1 VTITRRLSDGQIQN
15 ALSPYGGS
23 PDAGLCD
30 AIRTY
35 IDLLLRWNR
44 HISLTTVTD
53 PDEILR
59 FHIGESIAAIS
70 AVPIEKGRLADVGSG
85 AGFPGVPLALFLPQL
100 DVTLIES
107 NAKKAT
113 FLSEVQRQ
121 LNLHRVRVFRGRAEE
136 LLSQGAEFDYVT
148 ARAVGKYDELLLW
161 SSNVLNPSGRVVLW
175 LGDKDVNEFSA
186 YPGWTWQAPQKIID
200 SQKRFLLVGA
210 LSPSP

>member
-1 VTITRRLSDGQIQN
+1 MTTPPGLSDNQIQT

-23 PDAGLCD
+23 PNSGLCD
-30 AIRTY
+30 AIRAY

-44 HISLTTVTD
+44 RISLTTVTD

-59 FHIGESIAAIS
+59 FHVGESIAAIS

-85 AGFPGVPLALFLPQL
+85 AGFPGVPLALFLPLL

-121 LNLHRVRVFRGRAEE
+121 LNLHRVQVFRGRAED
-136 LLSQGAEFDYVT
+136 LPAQGAKFDYVT

-161 SSNVLNPSGRVVLW
+161 SSKALNPGGKAILW
-175 LGDKDVNEFSA
+175 LGDKEASEISA
-186 YPGWTWQAPQKIID
+186 DPGWTWRAPQKIIG
-200 SQKRFLLVGA
+200 SQKRFLVVGA

>member
-1 VTITRRLSDGQIQN
+1 MTTPRLSDSQIQS
-15 ALSPYGGS
+15 ALAPYGAS
-23 PDAGLCD
+23 PSTGQCD

-35 IDLLLRWNR
+35 IDLLLRWNSR
-44 HISLTTVTD
+44 ISLTTVTD

-70 AVPIEKGRLADVGSG
+70 AVPIAKGRLADVGSG
-85 AGFPGVPLALFLPQL
+85 AGFPGVPLALFLPNL

-107 NAKKAT
+107 NAKKAA

-121 LNLHRVRVFRGRAEE
+121 LNLHRVRVFRGRAEDLPAE
-136 LLSQGAEFDYVT
+136 GAKFDYVT

-161 SSNVLNPSGRVVLW
+161 SPKALNPGGKAILW
-175 LGDKDVNEFSA
+175 LGDKDANEVSA
-186 YPGWTWQAPQKIID
+186 YPGWTWHAPQKITG

-210 LSPSP
+210 LSPSA

>member
-1 VTITRRLSDGQIQN
+1 MTAAPRLSDGQIQS
-15 ALSPYGGS
+15 ALSPYGGPSS
-23 PDAGLCD
+23 PSQCD

-35 IDLLLRWNR
+35 VDLLLRWNSR
-44 HISLTTVTD
+44 ISLTTVTD

-59 FHIGESIAAIS
+59 FHIGESIAAIP
-70 AVPIEKGRLADVGSG
+70 AAPIEKGRLADVGSG
-85 AGFPGVPLALFLPQL
+85 AGFPGVPLALFLPHL

-107 NAKKAT
+107 NAKKST

-136 LLSQGAEFDYVT
+136 LLSQGEKFDFVT
-148 ARAVGKYDELLLW
+148 ARAVGKYDELLFW
-161 SSNVLNPSGRVVLW
+161 SSKALNPGGKAVLW
-175 LGDKDVNEFSA
+175 LGDKDASEVSA
-186 YPGWTWQAPQKIID
+186 YPGWTWHTPQKITG

>member
-1 VTITRRLSDGQIQN
+1 MTPPGLSDSQIHS
-15 ALSPYGGS
+15 ALSSYGGS
-23 PDAGLCD
+23 PSQSQCD

-44 HISLTTVTD
+44 RISLTTVAD

-59 FHIGESIAAIS
+59 FHMGESIAAIS

-85 AGFPGVPLALFLPQL
+85 AGFPGVPLALFLPEL

-121 LNLHRVRVFRGRAEE
+121 LNLHRVRVFRGRAEDFPA
-136 LLSQGAEFDYVT
+136 QGVKFDYVT
-148 ARAVGKYDELLLW
+148 ARAVGKYDELVLW
-161 SSNVLNPSGRVVLW
+161 SSKALNPGGKAILW
-175 LGDKDVNEFSA
+175 LGDKDASEVSF
-186 YPGWTWQAPQKIID
+186 YPGWTWRAPRKITG

-210 LSPSP
+210 LSPGP

>member
-1 VTITRRLSDGQIQN
+1 MAAPRLSDDHIQS
-15 ALSPYGGS
+15 ALSPYGGRS
-23 PDAGLCD
+23 SSGLCD

-35 IDLLLRWNR
+35 IDLLVRWNR
-44 HISLTTVTD
+44 RISLTTVTD

-85 AGFPGVPLALFLPQL
+85 AGFPGVPLALFLPDL

-113 FLSEVQRQ
+113 FLAEVQRQ
-121 LNLHRVRVFRGRAEE
+121 LNLHRVRVFRGRAEAS
-136 LLSQGAEFDYVT
+136 LAQGPKFDYVT
-148 ARAVGKYDELLLW
+148 ARAVGKYNELLLW
-161 SSNVLNPSGRVVLW
+161 SSKALNPGGKVILW
-175 LGDKDVNEFSA
+175 LGDKDASEISA
-186 YPGWTWQAPQKIID
+186 YPGWTWHAPQKITG

-210 LSPSP
+210 LSPNP

>member
-1 VTITRRLSDGQIQN
+1 MTPPRLSDGQIQG

-23 PDAGLCD
+23 PSPSQCD
-30 AIRTY
+30 VIRTY
-35 IDLLLRWNR
+35 IDLLLRWNNR
-44 HISLTTVTD
+44 ISLTTVTD

-59 FHIGESIAAIS
+59 FHIGESIAAIPV
-70 AVPIEKGRLADVGSG
+70 VPIEKGRLADVGSG
-85 AGFPGVPLALFLPQL
+85 AGFPGVPLALFLPDL

-136 LLSQGAEFDYVT
+136 LLAEGAKFDYVT
-148 ARAVGKYDELLLW
+148 ARAVGKYDELLFW
-161 SSNVLNPSGRVVLW
+161 SSKALNHGGKAVLW
-175 LGDKDVNEFSA
+175 LGDKDTGEVSA
-186 YPGWTWQAPQKIID
+186 HLGWTWRAPHKITG

-210 LSPSP
+210 VSPNP

>member
-1 VTITRRLSDGQIQN
+1 MTPPPRLSDSQIQST
-15 ALSPYGGS
+15 LSPYGGS
-23 PDAGLCD
+23 PSSSQCD

-35 IDLLLRWNR
+35 IDLLLRWNIR
-44 HISLTTVTD
+44 ISLTTVTD

-70 AVPIEKGRLADVGSG
+70 GVSIEKGRLADVGSG
-85 AGFPGVPLALFLPQL
+85 AGFPGVPLALFLPHL

-121 LNLHRVRVFRGRAEE
+121 LSLHRVRVFRGRAEG
-136 LLSQGAEFDYVT
+136 LLAHDAKFDFVA
-148 ARAVGKYDELLLW
+148 ARAIGKYDELLRW
-161 SSNVLNPSGRVVLW
+161 SSKALNPGGKSILW
-175 LGDKDVNEFSA
+175 LGDKDVREVSA
-186 YPGWTWQAPQKIID
+186 YPGWTWHTPKKIIG

-210 LSPSP
+210 LAPSP